1 MYITATLHGCLLFCL
16 SSPGAMEDVSR
27 QKSEQSKDALCSPM
41 PEEPPANFT
50 HVRLEEYEPADFST
64 KELILKKARE
74 VCTCNHQTIIT
85 TFCRLFPVLE
95 WLPRYNVKTQLL
107 GDVISGL
114 LVGIV
119 AIPQSISYS
128 LLANQDPIYGI
139 YTNFFCNIIY
149 VVMATSRHNF
159 VGSFGVLC
167 LMIGQSV
174 TRHLQLAGYSDDS
187 TGSSLLSNST
197 SSSNGTSACD
207 RSCYAITV
215 ALSLSFLV
223 GLYQILLG
231 VLQLGFVA
239 VYLSEPLLSGFVTG
253 SSLTIITSQMKYLL
267 GLKIPRHEGVGSFIL
282 TWVDLFRYI
291 QNTNICDLV
300 TSLVALAIIVPV
312 KEINDRYKEKMKA
325 PFPIELLVVIVATV
339 ISYYFNFEERYKSDV
354 CGDIPT
360 GFRKPT
366 LPDINLFS
374 SLAVDAVPIAVIGF
388 AMTVSLAEIFGKK
401 HGYAVR
407 ANQEMIAIGM
417 CNLIPSFFYCFASSA
432 ALTKT
437 LLKESTGTQTQVSGL
452 VTSLVLLLVLLWIA
466 PLFYSLQTSILG
478 VVTIVNLRGGL
489 RKFSDTPRM
498 WQLSKL
504 DTVVWWTTMLCSTLI
519 TTEIGLLVGVC
530 FALLCVI
537 FRTQRPRAT
546 LLGKISSTEIYEDQ
560 STYRQLSSIA
570 NIKIFRF
577 ESSLYYANKDY
588 FKTVLYQKTG
598 VNPVLLA
605 AKHQKVEA
613 QANADTGNRK
623 SFLSTRFVC
632 LKQAKK
638 RSGKPPEDACP
649 PSVDMHT
656 LILDCGAMQ
665 FIDTVGLSAL
675 KETRHDYKEIGV
687 QVLLAN
693 CNPSLR
699 HRLREGGWAGEAD
712 SGGQLAFHSIH
723 DAVRFAEWRYHV
735 QQEEN
740 KDKDALQDAED
751 LNGSSL

>member
-1 MYITATLHGCLLFCL
+1 
-16 SSPGAMEDVSR
+16 
-27 QKSEQSKDALCSPM
+27 
-41 PEEPPANFT
+41 
-50 HVRLEEYEPADFST
+50 
-64 KELILKKARE
+64 KELIRKKARE
-74 VCTCNHQTIIT
+74 ICTYDHQTIIT
-85 TFCRLFPVLE
+85 FFCRLFPVLN
-95 WLPRYNVKTQLL
+95 WLPRYNVKTQLF

-149 VVMATSRHNF
+149 VAMATSRHNF

-167 LMIGQSV
+167 LMIGESV
-174 TRHLQLAGYSDDS
+174 NRHLQLAGYSDDN
-187 TGSSLLSNST
+187 TGSSLVGNST
-197 SSSNGTSACD
+197 SIRNGTGACD

-291 QNTNICDLV
+291 QNSNICDLV

-339 ISYYFNFEERYKSDV
+339 ISYYFNFEERYKSAV

-366 LPDINLFS
+366 LPDISLFS
-374 SLAVDAVPIAVIGF
+374 SLAVDALPIAVIGF

-401 HGYAVR
+401 HGYTVR
-407 ANQEMIAIGM
+407 ANQEMIAIGT
-417 CNLIPSFFYCFASSA
+417 CNLVPSFFYCFASSA
-432 ALTKT
+432 ALSKT

-478 VVTIVNLRGGL
+478 VVTIANLRGGL
-489 RKFSDTPRM
+489 RKFLDTPHM

-504 DTVVWWTTMLCSTLI
+504 DTVVWWTTMLSSTLI

-530 FALLCVI
+530 FALFCII

-546 LLGKISSTEIYEDQ
+546 LLGKVSNTEIYEDQ
-560 STYRQLSSIA
+560 STYKQLSSIA

-577 ESSLYYANKDY
+577 ESSLYYANKNY
-588 FKTVLYQKTG
+588 FKAVLYQKTG

-605 AKHQKVEA
+605 AQHQRGEA
-613 QANADTGNRK
+613 QANADTGNSK
-623 SFLSTRFVC
+623 SFFGTRSGC
-632 LKQAKK
+632 LKEAKK
-638 RSGKPPEDACP
+638 RAEKPPADAHP
-649 PSVDMHT
+649 PSTDMHT

-665 FIDTVGLSAL
+665 FIDTVGLCVL
-675 KETRHDYKEIGV
+675 KETHHDYKEIGV

-693 CNPSLR
+693 CNPSIR
-699 HRLREGGWAGEAD
+699 HRLQEG
-712 SGGQLAFHSIH
+712 
-723 DAVRFAEWRYHV
+723 
-735 QQEEN
+735 
-740 KDKDALQDAED
+740 
-751 LNGSSL
+751 

>member
-1 MYITATLHGCLLFCL
+1 MTATLHGCLLSCL
-16 SSPGAMEDVSR
+16 SSPGAMEDTSS
-27 QKSEQSKDALCSPM
+27 QKLGQSKDALGSLTPQ
-41 PEEPPANFT
+41 ESPANFV
-50 HVRLEEYEPADFST
+50 HVELEEYEPADFST

-74 VCTCNHQTIIT
+74 VCTCNRQTIIT
-85 TFCRLFPVLE
+85 FFCQLFPVLD

-149 VVMATSRHNF
+149 VAMATSRHNF

-174 TRHLQLAGYSDDS
+174 NRHLQLAGYSNDNA
-187 TGSSLLSNST
+187 GSSLVGNST
-197 SSSNGTSACD
+197 SSSNETAACD

-223 GLYQILLG
+223 GLYQVLLG
-231 VLQLGFVA
+231 LLQLGFVA

-291 QNTNICDLV
+291 QNSNICDLL

-339 ISYYFNFEERYKSDV
+339 ISYYFNFKERYKSAV

-366 LPDINLFS
+366 LPDIKLFS
-374 SLAVDAVPIAVIGF
+374 SLAVDALPIAVIGF

-401 HGYAVR
+401 HGYTVR

-417 CNLIPSFFYCFASSA
+417 CNLLPSFFYCFASSA

-489 RKFSDTPRM
+489 RKFRDTPYM

-504 DTVVWWTTMLCSTLI
+504 DTVVWWTTMLSSTLI

-530 FALLCVI
+530 FALLCII

-546 LLGKISSTEIYEDQ
+546 LLGKVGNTEIYEDQ
-560 STYRQLSSIA
+560 STYKQLSSIA

-577 ESSLYYANKDY
+577 ESSLYYVNKDY

-598 VNPVLLA
+598 VNPILLA
-605 AKHQKVEA
+605 AKHQRVKA
-613 QANADTGNRK
+613 QANADTGNSK
-623 SFLSTRFVC
+623 SFFGTRFDC

-638 RSGKPPEDACP
+638 RAEKSPADACP
-649 PSVDMHT
+649 PSIDMHT

-665 FIDTVGLSAL
+665 FIDTVGLSVL
-675 KETRHDYKEIGV
+675 KETHHDYKEIGV
-687 QVLLAN
+687 QVLLAS
-693 CNPSLR
+693 CNPSIR
-699 HRLREGGWAGEAD
+699 HRLREGGWAGETD
-712 SGGQLAFHSIH
+712 SGGQLAFHSVH
-723 DAVRFAEWRYHV
+723 DAVRFAEWWFHV
-735 QQEEN
+735 QQEES
-740 KDKDALQDAED
+740 KEKKDALLDPED
-751 LNGSSL
+751 LNFQASL

>member
-1 MYITATLHGCLLFCL
+1 MEDTSSQEPAPSKAPLGSLGPREAPATFIILEEQEPPGCSRRELILEKARAACRC
-16 SSPGAMEDVSR
+16 SPGALGRSLR
-27 QKSEQSKDALCSPM
+27 
-41 PEEPPANFT
+41 
-50 HVRLEEYEPADFST
+50 RL
-64 KELILKKARE
+64 L
-74 VCTCNHQTIIT
+74 
-85 TFCRLFPVLE
+85 PVLE
-95 WLPRYNVKTQLL
+95 WLPRYEPRSQLL
-107 GDVISGL
+107 GDVVSGL
-114 LVGIV
+114 LVGVV

-128 LLANQDPIYGI
+128 LLANQDPVYGI

-149 VVMATSRHNF
+149 AATATSRHAS

-167 LMIGQSV
+167 LMVGQSV
-174 TRHLQLAGYSDDS
+174 TRRLQLAGYGDS
-187 TGSSLLSNST
+187 GAALGDN
-197 SSSNGTSACD
+197 SSSPRNGTEPCD

-231 VLQLGFVA
+231 VLQMGFVA
-239 VYLSEPLLSGFVTG
+239 VYLSEPLLGGFVTG

-282 TWVDLFRYI
+282 TWVDLFRHI
-291 QNTNICDLV
+291 HNTNICDLL

-312 KEINDRYKEKMKA
+312 KELNERYKERLKA
-325 PFPIELLVVIVATV
+325 PFPIELLVVIAATL
-339 ISYYFNFEERYKSDV
+339 ISHYFDFEQRYKAAV

-366 LPDINLFS
+366 VPDISLLP
-374 SLAVDAVPIAVIGF
+374 SLALDALPIAVIGF

-401 HGYAVR
+401 HGYAVS

-437 LLKESTGTQTQVSGL
+437 LLKESTGSQTQVSGL
-452 VTSLVLLLVLLWIA
+452 VTSLVLLLVLLWIS

-489 RKFSDTPRM
+489 RRFRDTPRM

-504 DTVVWWTTMLCSTLI
+504 DTAVWWATMLCSTLV

-530 FALLCVI
+530 FALLCII

-546 LLGKISSTEIYEDQ
+546 LLGKVGDREVYEDQ
-560 STYRQLSSIA
+560 AAYKQLSSIS

-577 ESSLYYANKDY
+577 ECSLYYANKDY
-588 FKTVLYQKTG
+588 FKAVLYQKTG
-598 VNPVLLA
+598 LNPVLLA
-605 AKHQKVEA
+605 ASL
-613 QANADTGNRK
+613 GNRARPEPG
-623 SFLSTRFVC
+623 STRGCCAC
-632 LKQAKK
+632 LRQGGSRAE
-638 RSGKPPEDACP
+638 SPPGDACP
-649 PSVDMHT
+649 PSTDMHT

-665 FIDTVGLSAL
+665 FIDTVGLSVL
-675 KETRHDYKEIGV
+675 KETHHDYKEVGV

-693 CNPSLR
+693 CNPSIR
-699 HRLREGGWAGEAD
+699 QRLREGGWAGRAGGA
-712 SGGQLAFHSIH
+712 GGQLAFHSIH
-723 DAVRFAEWRYHV
+723 DAVQFAERWHRGDSRDK
-735 QQEEN
+735 QAALPEPEEQ
-740 KDKDALQDAED
+740 DLQV
-751 LNGSSL
+751 SL

>member
-1 MYITATLHGCLLFCL
+1 MEDASSQKSGHSKDVL
-16 SSPGAMEDVSR
+16 SSP
-27 QKSEQSKDALCSPM
+27 P
-41 PEEPPANFT
+41 PEESPANFIL
-50 HVRLEEYEPADFST
+50 VRLEENEPSDFST
-64 KELILKKARE
+64 KDFILKKARE

-85 TFCRLFPVLE
+85 FFCRLFPVLE
-95 WLPRYNVKTQLL
+95 WLPHYNIKTQFL

-149 VVMATSRHNF
+149 VAMATSRHNF

-174 TRHLQLAGYSDDS
+174 NRHLQLAGYSNDN
-187 TGSSLLSNST
+187 TGSLLVGNFT
-197 SSSNGTSACD
+197 SSSNGTGTCD

-231 VLQLGFVA
+231 LLQLGFVA

-291 QNTNICDLV
+291 QKSNICDLI

-312 KEINDRYKEKMKA
+312 KELNDRYKEKMKA

-339 ISYYFNFEERYKSDV
+339 TSYYFNFEERYKSAV
-354 CGDIPT
+354 CGVIPT

-374 SLAVDAVPIAVIGF
+374 TLAVDALPIAVIGF

-437 LLKESTGTQTQVSGL
+437 LLKESTGTHTQISGL
-452 VTSLVLLLVLLWIA
+452 VTSLVMLLVLLWIA

-489 RKFSDTPRM
+489 RKFRDTPRM

-504 DTVVWWTTMLCSTLI
+504 DTVVWWTTMLSSTLI
-519 TTEIGLLVGVC
+519 TTEIGLLVGIC
-530 FALLCVI
+530 FALLCII

-546 LLGKISSTEIYEDQ
+546 LLGKVSNTEIYEDQ
-560 STYRQLSSIA
+560 STYKQLSSIA

-588 FKTVLYQKTG
+588 FKAVLYRKTG
-598 VNPVLLA
+598 VNPILLSA
-605 AKHQKVEA
+605 EHQRVEA
-613 QANADTGNRK
+613 QGNADTGNSK
-623 SFLSTRFVC
+623 SSFGTRFGC
-632 LKQAKK
+632 LKPAKK
-638 RSGKPPEDACP
+638 RVEKPPAAACP
-649 PSVDMHT
+649 PSTDMHT
-656 LILDCGAMQ
+656 LVLDCGAMQ

-675 KETRHDYKEIGV
+675 KETHHEYKEIGV

-693 CNPSLR
+693 CNPSIR
-699 HRLREGGWAGEAD
+699 RRLREGGWAGDTD
-712 SGGQLAFHSIH
+712 SGGQLAFHSVH
-723 DAVRFAEWRYHV
+723 DAVRFAERWYHV
-735 QQEEN
+735 QQEEGKKKN
-740 KDKDALQDAED
+740 DALPDPGD
-751 LNGSSL
+751 LSFQVSL

>member
-1 MYITATLHGCLLFCL
+1 
-16 SSPGAMEDVSR
+16 MEDTSS
-27 QKSEQSKDALCSPM
+27 QKSGPSKDILGSPV
-41 PEEPPANFT
+41 PQETPAHFI
-50 HVRLEEYEPADFST
+50 HVKLEEYEPTDFST
-64 KELILKKARE
+64 KELILKKARA
-74 VCTCNHQTIIT
+74 VCTCNRQTIIT
-85 TFCRLFPVLE
+85 FLCRLFPVLD
-95 WLPRYNVKTQLL
+95 WLPRYNIKTQLL

-119 AIPQSISYS
+119 TIPQSVSYS

-139 YTNFFCNIIY
+139 YTNFFCSIIY
-149 VVMATSRHNF
+149 FTMATSRHNY

-167 LMIGQSV
+167 LLVGQSV
-174 TRHLQLAGYSDDS
+174 NRHLRLAGYGDDGSD
-187 TGSSLLSNST
+187 SSPLPGNAT
-197 SSSNGTSACD
+197 SAGNGTGACD

-223 GLYQILLG
+223 GIYQILLG

-239 VYLSEPLLSGFVTG
+239 VYLSEPLLGGFVTG
-253 SSLTIITSQMKYLL
+253 SSLTIITSQVKYLL

-339 ISYYFNFEERYKSDV
+339 VSHYFNFETRYNSDV

-366 LPDINLFS
+366 LPDISLFP
-374 SLAVDAVPIAVIGF
+374 SLAVDALPIAVIGF

-401 HGYAVR
+401 HGYTVR

-478 VVTIVNLRGGL
+478 VVTIINLRGGL
-489 RKFSDTPRM
+489 RKFRDTPRM
-498 WQLSKL
+498 WRLSRL
-504 DTVVWWTTMLCSTLI
+504 DTVVWWVTMLCSTLI
-519 TTEIGLLVGVC
+519 STEIGLLVGVC
-530 FALLCVI
+530 FALLCII
-537 FRTQRPRAT
+537 FRTQRPRAV
-546 LLGKISSTEIYEDQ
+546 LLGKVSNTEIYEDQ
-560 STYRQLSSIA
+560 STYKQISSIA

-588 FKTVLYQKTG
+588 FKTVLYQRTG

-605 AKHQKVEA
+605 AKHQRVRA
-613 QANADTGNRK
+613 QANKETGNSK
-623 SFLSTRFVC
+623 SFLGTGFDC

-638 RSGKPPEDACP
+638 RAEKPPADACP
-649 PSVDMHT
+649 PSIDMHT

-665 FIDTVGLSAL
+665 FIDTVGLSVL
-675 KETRHDYKEIGV
+675 KETYHDYKKIDV

-693 CNPSLR
+693 CNPSIR
-699 HRLREGGWAGEAD
+699 HRLQEGGWAGETG
-712 SGGQLAFHSIH
+712 SEGQLAFHSVH
-723 DAVRFAEWRYHV
+723 DAVQFAERWYHV
-735 QQEEN
+735 QQEES
-740 KDKDALQDAED
+740 KEKEDALLDPED
-751 LNGSSL
+751 LNFQVSL

>member
-1 MYITATLHGCLLFCL
+1 MAAC
-16 SSPGAMEDVSR
+16 SPALAMEDTSS
-27 QKSEQSKDALCSPM
+27 QKSGQSKDALGSVT
-41 PEEPPANFT
+41 PEETPANFI
-50 HVRLEEYEPADFST
+50 HVKLEEYEPSGFST
-64 KELILKKARE
+64 KELILQKARE

-85 TFCRLFPVLE
+85 FFCRLFPVLD
-95 WLPRYNVKTQLL
+95 WLPCYNVKTQLL

-119 AIPQSISYS
+119 AVPQSISYS
-128 LLANQDPIYGI
+128 LLASQDPIYGI

-149 VVMATSRHNF
+149 VAMATSRHNS

-174 TRHLQLAGYSDDS
+174 NRHLQQAGYSDDNA
-187 TGSSLLSNST
+187 GSLVVGNST
-197 SSSNGTSACD
+197 SSTNGTGACD

-300 TSLVALAIIVPV
+300 TSLVALAVIVPV
-312 KEINDRYKEKMKA
+312 KEVNERYKEKMKA

-339 ISYYFNFEERYKSDV
+339 ISYYCNFEERYKSAV
-354 CGDIPT
+354 CGEIPT

-374 SLAVDAVPIAVIGF
+374 SLAVDALPIAVIGF

-466 PLFYSLQTSILG
+466 PLFHSLQTSILG

-489 RKFSDTPRM
+489 RKFHDTPSM

-504 DTVVWWTTMLCSTLI
+504 DTVVWWATMLSSTLI
-519 TTEIGLLVGVC
+519 TTEIGLLMGVC
-530 FALLCVI
+530 FALLCII

-546 LLGKISSTEIYEDQ
+546 LLGKVSNTEIYEDQ
-560 STYRQLSSIA
+560 STYKQLSSIA

-577 ESSLYYANKDY
+577 ESSLYYANKEY

-598 VNPVLLA
+598 VNPTLLA
-605 AKHQKVEA
+605 AKHQRVGA
-613 QANADTGNRK
+613 QASTDTGNSK
-623 SFLSTRFVC
+623 SFFGTRCDC

-638 RSGKPPEDACP
+638 RAEKPPADACP
-649 PSVDMHT
+649 PSTDMHT
-656 LILDCGAMQ
+656 LILDCRAMQ

-693 CNPSLR
+693 CNPSVR
-699 HRLREGGWAGEAD
+699 HRLREGGWAGEMD
-712 SGGQLAFHSIH
+712 SGGQLAFHSVH
-723 DAVRFAEWRYHV
+723 AAVQFAEWWYHE
-735 QQEEN
+735 QQEES
-740 KDKDALQDAED
+740 KEKKGALPHPDN
-751 LNGSSL
+751 LNFQVSL